1 MKKKKRSATTTWFW
15 SNKCL
20 TWCSFVY
27 HIFVM
32 IKNNLS
38 TKTPSGDNRLFC
50 VKTNLGILFAVF
62 HSLNIYCTPK
72 GAKQTNRMNYSPS
85 WYCAQNMV
93 YKTVRCCFSFFF
105 CFSLKTSGRME
116 KKTTNSRAL
125 DKMFWYDVT
134 NSTIWHGWV
143 YSLFFRICHSVVSA

>member
-1 MKKKKRSATTTWFW
+1 MNFALFSISIFHNPNTIFVMIGAQTEWKKKRSATTTWFW

-116 KKTTNSRAL
+116 KKDNKFA
-125 DKMFWYDVT
+125 
-134 NSTIWHGWV
+134 
-143 YSLFFRICHSVVSA
+143 SAG

>member
-1 MKKKKRSATTTWFW
+1 MAHKQNVKKNNNRQQKHGFDQINAWLESR
-15 SNKCL
+15 
-20 TWCSFVY
+20 CSFVH

-93 YKTVRCCFSFFF
+93 YKTVRCCFSFFI
-105 CFSLKTSGRME
+105 CFSLKTSGKME
-116 KKTTNSRAL
+116 KKDNKFA
-125 DKMFWYDVT
+125 
-134 NSTIWHGWV
+134 
-143 YSLFFRICHSVVSA
+143 SAG